1 MKLRSVIIYLFIF
14 SFCGWTF
21 YQQFFTSRYSF
32 VIENEDL
39 YIKIFNYVFFFLFF
53 TCFLFLYRFNN
64 YSIIDLF
71 LIITFTGVL
80 FVTKQFGFLV
90 NFLIVL
96 LVVRY
101 FKFSFILKSFFI
113 TTMFLLIIVYIGYLF
128 GLFDENV
135 SIDAFREDGKERY
148 LLGFKFFTFLP
159 SYFFHLFLVYLIL
172 RKEKINFK
180 EITLFFILN
189 YILFYFTDTRAIYY
203 LVNLIFVFIIIQKI
217 TRIDYKT
224 KFGIGYTISLTTKY
238 SYIIFFCIAVYLQCN
253 YDSNISWMNELNQA
267 LSGRLEL
274 GHKGYSL
281 YGVKLFG
288 SNVEYVGFLDI
299 TEGES
304 YFYIDSAYQQLLIN
318 YGVLISLLLGIGFL
332 KAISVFINQNDIY
345 TGTAIVFLLI
355 HSMTDPQ
362 LIFTAYNPLIYMVA
376 YYGHKQNL
384 LR

>member
-1 MKLRSVIIYLFIF
+1 
-14 SFCGWTF
+14 
-21 YQQFFTSRYSF
+21 
-32 VIENEDL
+32 
-39 YIKIFNYVFFFLFF
+39 
-53 TCFLFLYRFNN
+53 
-64 YSIIDLF
+64 
-71 LIITFTGVL
+71 
-80 FVTKQFGFLV
+80 
-90 NFLIVL
+90 
-96 LVVRY
+96 
-101 FKFSFILKSFFI
+101 
-113 TTMFLLIIVYIGYLF
+113 
-128 GLFDENV
+128 
-135 SIDAFREDGKERY
+135 
-148 LLGFKFFTFLP
+148 
-159 SYFFHLFLVYLIL
+159 
-172 RKEKINFK
+172 
-180 EITLFFILN
+180 
-189 YILFYFTDTRAIYY
+189 
-203 LVNLIFVFIIIQKI
+203 
-217 TRIDYKT
+217 
-224 KFGIGYTISLTTKY
+224 
-238 SYIIFFCIAVYLQCN
+238 
-253 YDSNISWMNELNQA
+253 MNELNQA